1 MKICINL
8 YVLRLGN
15 DLLDM
20 IPKTQATKKINPRK
34 PVSIGLHQ
42 NQNSLLQRTSSR
54 MGKKKQ

>member
-8 YVLRLGN
+8 YILRLGN

-42 NQNSLLQRTSSR
+42 NQNCLLQRTSSR